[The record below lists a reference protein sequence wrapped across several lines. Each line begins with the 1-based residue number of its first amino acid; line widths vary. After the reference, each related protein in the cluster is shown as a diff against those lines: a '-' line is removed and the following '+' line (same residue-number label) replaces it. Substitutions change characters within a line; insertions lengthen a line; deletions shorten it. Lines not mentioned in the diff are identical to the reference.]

1 MKLIA
6 TEQLVNF
13 PNKMYFYL
21 PSLLLSRMRDA
32 TLTKIRVDQLK
43 LAQLGNLIDASF
55 QSEHLR
61 ENSDLEVEF
70 WDNWKGIRNNI

>member
-1 MKLIA
+1 
-6 TEQLVNF
+6 
-13 PNKMYFYL
+13 
-21 PSLLLSRMRDA
+21 MRDA

-61 ENSDLEVEF
+61 EHSDLEVEY
-70 WDNWKGIRNNI
+70 WDNWKGIKETASDHLRRPRW

>member
-1 MKLIA
+1 MNKCA
-6 TEQLVNF
+6 TEHLVDF
-13 PNKMYFYL
+13 PNKMYFHL

-61 ENSDLEVEF
+61 ENSDLEVEY

>member
-1 MKLIA
+1 
-6 TEQLVNF
+6 
-13 PNKMYFYL
+13 
-21 PSLLLSRMRDA
+21 MRDA

-61 ENSDLEVEF
+61 EHSDLEVEF

>member
-1 MKLIA
+1 MCSWLISP
-6 TEQLVNF
+6 TR
-13 PNKMYFYL
+13 YL
-21 PSLLLSRMRDA
+21 HPPFLLLSRMRDA

-61 ENSDLEVEF
+61 EDSDLEVEF
-70 WDNWKGIRNNI
+70 WDNWKGIRNKV